1 MPDDI
6 DNIADALG
14 AVKAGGDLSR
24 LPVSAV
30 HDDGQAVTI
39 ELKTPAN
46 NVFRRELKRPPVWG
60 PNCDLKRLLDAY
72 GLGPDDVQELQGKE
86 VPVQREV
93 AAGRPTFQIDF
104 AALGD
109 A

>member
-1 MPDDI
+1 MPEDI
-6 DNIADALG
+6 DDIADALG
-14 AVKAGGDLSR
+14 AVKAGGDLSQ

-30 HDDGQAVTI
+30 QDDGQTVTI

-46 NVFRRELKRPPVWG
+46 NIFRRELKRPPVWG
-60 PNCDLKRLLDAY
+60 SNCDLKRLLDAF
-72 GLGPDDVQELQGKE
+72 GLGPDEVQELKGKE
-86 VPVQREV
+86 IPVQREV

-104 AALGD
+104 DALGD

>member
-1 MPDDI
+1 MPNDI

-14 AVKAGGDLSR
+14 AVRAGGDLSR

-30 HDDGQAVTI
+30 QDDGQTVTI

-60 PNCDLKRLLDAY
+60 SNCQLKTLLDAFD
-72 GLGPDDVQELQGKE
+72 LGPEEVSALEGKE
-86 VPVQREV
+86 IPVQRDV

-104 AALGD
+104 DALGD

>member
-6 DNIADALG
+6 DAIADALG
-14 AVKAGGDLSR
+14 AVKAGTDHSR

-30 HDDGQAVTI
+30 TDDGQTVTI
-39 ELKTPAN
+39 ELKTPAG

-60 PNCDLKRLLDAY
+60 PNCDLKRLLDAFD
-72 GLGPDDVQELQGKE
+72 LGPDEVSRLKGKKI
-86 VPVQREV
+86 PVKREV

-104 AALGD
+104 GALD
-109 A
+109 